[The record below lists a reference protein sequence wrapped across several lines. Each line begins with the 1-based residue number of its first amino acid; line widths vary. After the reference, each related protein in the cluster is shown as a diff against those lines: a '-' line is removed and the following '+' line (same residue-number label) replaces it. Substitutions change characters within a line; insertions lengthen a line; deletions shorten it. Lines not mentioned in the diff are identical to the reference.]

1 MSTSRSIEWALARPA
16 FLVGALLVAG
26 AAVSACTVRNNNTR
40 DAGGGGGG
48 GTDAYVPP
56 GTDANFDLSDG
67 GGFGCSGDCVP
78 DDLCG
83 DGEGNG
89 LDDDCDL
96 TVDEGCTCRPGTTRD
111 CFIGPPSRRNIGA
124 CADGVM
130 SCNEFA
136 IWDACGGGVFP
147 TNESCDG
154 VDNDCDGTA
163 DQGLSGCSSSV
174 ACPGN
179 ETVAPLT
186 THRLDS
192 SRVTLTGGA
201 TATSWTWT
209 IDCPDSVPDD
219 LCPALATPNAASTN
233 VYLTASGAYRVS
245 ISMGLSDGTTANCA
259 WTVYVRGGEG
269 SLRVE
274 LNWDTMVDANGTDVD
289 LHLHRWT
296 QNGTD
301 TNWFTA
307 DDCYYANCQPDA
319 FEELD
324 WGLPNSDLAN
334 CQDAPHGGGAEWR
347 ALGSCR
353 NPRLDVDTN
362 GTDGSCDGSETDP
375 DLDSFCAPENINI
388 DNPVIGQPYRIMVN
402 YYSDHGNSA
411 ATNAWVN
418 IYCGGAIRASYG
430 RDAPFFQFA
439 SGDGNQGG
447 GFGAG
452 PDNASWIVADVVFFQ
467 GDCGLD
473 CHVYPIDAE
482 PRRGLGVDS
491 SGIGFGNDQQTFGP
505 PWSCDYDRAGNRCVE
520 R

>member
-1 MSTSRSIEWALARPA
+1 MSTSRSIEWALA
-16 FLVGALLVAG
+16 LCLLLSTG
-26 AAVSACTVRNNNTR
+26 AAISACTVRSPTR
-40 DAGGGGGG
+40 DTGPGGG

-67 GGFGCSGDCVP
+67 GGFGCSGDCGP
-78 DDLCG
+78 EDLCG

-96 TVDEGCTCRPGTTRD
+96 IVDEGCTCRPGTTRD
-111 CFIGPPSRRNIGA
+111 CFAGPPSRRNIGA
-124 CADGVM
+124 CSDGVM

-136 IWDACGGGVFP
+136 VWDPCGSGVFP
-147 TNESCDG
+147 TNETCDG

-174 ACPGN
+174 QCPGN
-179 ETVAPLT
+179 ETVPPLT

-192 SRVTLTGGA
+192 SRVMLTGGA
-201 TATSWTWT
+201 SATGYSWT

-219 LCPALATPNAASTN
+219 LCPALASPNAPTTD

-245 ISMGLSDGTTANCA
+245 VTMTLSDGTTANCA

-274 LNWDTMVDANGTDVD
+274 LNWDTMVGTTGTDVD

-296 QNGTD
+296 RNGTD
-301 TNWFTA
+301 TNWFTD
-307 DDCYYANCQPDA
+307 DDCYYMNCQSDSSATGPT
-319 FEELD
+319 LD
-324 WGLPNSDLAN
+324 WGLADTDLTN
-334 CQDAPHGGGAEWR
+334 CQDAPHGSGADWR
-347 ALGSCR
+347 MIGSCG

-362 GTDGSCDGSETDP
+362 GTDGGCNGSETNP
-375 DLDSFCAPENINI
+375 DLDAFCAPENINI
-388 DNPVIGQPYRIMVN
+388 DTPVIGQPYRVMVN
-402 YYSDHGNSA
+402 YYSDTGNPA
-411 ATNAWVN
+411 PTNAWVN

-439 SGDGNQGG
+439 SGDGSLG
-447 GFGAG
+447 GFGGG
-452 PDNASWIVADVVFFQ
+452 PGNASWIVADVVFFQ

-473 CHVYPIDAE
+473 CVVYPLDAE
-482 PRRGLGVDS
+482 PRRDLGVDT
-491 SGIGFGNDQQTFGP
+491 SGLGFGATEQTFGP
-505 PWSCDYDRAGNRCVE
+505 AWSCDYDRAANRCVE